1 MNTSD
6 ITSERVRNF
15 LITRY
20 AGPIQGKVANPAET
34 PDGFDFLLEGVVDS
48 FGVLEMVSD
57 VEKEFGI
64 ELDMSGLDA
73 EQMTV
78 LGPLSRYVAA
88 QVNQGGSS
96 SCKNGPSV

>member
-6 ITSERVRNF
+6 VTSERVRNF
-15 LITRY
+15 LINRY
-20 AGPIQGKVANPAET
+20 SGPIQGKVANLAET

-48 FGVLEMVSD
+48 FGVLEMVSE
-57 VEKEFGI
+57 VEREFGV

-88 QVNQGGSS
+88 QVNRGGAS
-96 SCKNGPSV
+96 SCTGGPAV